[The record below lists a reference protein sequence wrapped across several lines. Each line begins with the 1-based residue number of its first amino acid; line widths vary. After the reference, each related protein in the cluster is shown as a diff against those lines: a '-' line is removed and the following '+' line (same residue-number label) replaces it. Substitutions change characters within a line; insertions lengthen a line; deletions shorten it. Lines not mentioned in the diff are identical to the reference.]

1 MDIGLTEKL
10 INFFN
15 SYKKIEFPQNELI
28 VHGND
33 EPTGVYFVV
42 KGYVKMSAIL
52 EDGTEIAI
60 NIFKPGT
67 FLPMIWAIGNI
78 ENTYYFRSLTNVVTY
93 KAPKEKFLEFLKE
106 NPDVLFDLTSRIL
119 VGLDGILFTTRY
131 MLHANSLKK
140 TAIMM
145 LTLCRRFGTLKENG
159 EIEISIQ
166 MTHQDLAHFAGT
178 SRETVSLAIEKL
190 KSKGIVY
197 QKDRKF
203 IVKDVKAL
211 ELI

>member
-1 MDIGLTEKL
+1 MDIGLTDKL
-10 INFFN
+10 INFFS
-15 SYKKIEFPQNELI
+15 SYKKISFPQNELI
-28 VHGND
+28 VHGSD

-42 KGYVKMSAIL
+42 KGYVKMSSIL

-67 FLPMIWAIGNI
+67 LLPMIWAIGNI
-78 ENTYYFRSLTNVVTY
+78 ENTYYFRSLTEVVTY

-119 VGLDGILFTTRY
+119 VGLDGVLFNSRH

-140 TAIMM
+140 TAIMI
-145 LTLCRRFGTLKENG
+145 LTLAKRFGTVKTSG
-159 EIEISIQ
+159 EVEIGIQ

-190 KSKGIVY
+190 KAKGLIY

-203 IVKDVKAL
+203 VVKDVKAL
-211 ELI
+211 ESI